1 VVVATAELEAE
12 VLGAVV
18 LRVVVVLRVAVAL
31 EAVVV
36 LWAVAALEVLV
47 ILVVALADH
56 SHTEDL

>member
-1 VVVATAELEAE
+1 VRAAVVAHQGDILR
-12 VLGAVV
+12 GDIHQAVIE
-18 LRVVVVLRVAVAL
+18 L